1 VGTLVQLSARA
12 LNMTQDSYG
21 QAYRQGF
28 IRTVRLLRSR
38 GATMDNAEDAA
49 QAAWL
54 QGWQKLDQL
63 RDERMILSWV
73 NTIALNWHRHSM
85 RREARYQV
93 LPDLCGHAGIDLA
106 PIDAAKIL
114 RICRPADRILFEH
127 QLGGLTTNEIAEK
140 HRVSTTAIRIRLL
153 RARRAVRA
161 HVEDRAAGLRE
172 SMRMQGCAA
181 AAG

>member
-1 VGTLVQLSARA
+1 
-12 LNMTQDSYG
+12 
-21 QAYRQGF
+21 
-28 IRTVRLLRSR
+28 
-38 GATMDNAEDAA
+38 MDDAEDAA

-63 RDERMILSWV
+63 REETMVLSWV

-93 LPDLCGHAGIDLA
+93 LPDVYGHAGIDLA

-114 RICRPADRILFEH
+114 GICRPADRILFEH
-127 QLGGLTTNEIAEK
+127 QLGGLTTNEIAAK

-161 HVEDRAAGLRE
+161 HVEVRAAEFRE
-172 SMRMQGCAA
+172 SWRMQNYAT